1 MNVNIVS
8 PWSLRFDH
16 ILRRCT
22 EQLPWPVT
30 ERPKE
35 GHLNYFFPYHCFE
48 DVDGP
53 TAVLF
58 SHDAG
63 NHRWPIAARETDLRI
78 AWTDLYAEP
87 LSEYGPTR
95 RILPGI
101 DQESFAPNGHRVQG
115 EPGSA
120 IIGVVGLVYGD
131 GRKGEDLWARLVAE
145 KGETW
150 KLRAAGEGWAGG
162 SRRVPYGEMPEFL
175 RSLSVFLCCSRIEGV
190 PYPPLE
196 ALACGVNVVIPR
208 GVGLLDELPE
218 IDGIHRFE
226 AGDYGDMVRAIEAAL
241 ATKAD
246 PEQLRA
252 SVARYTWD
260 AWVEGHILAFQEW
273 IA

>member
-30 ERPKE
+30 ERPQPDA
-35 GHLNYFFPYHCFE
+35 LNYFFPYHCFE

-63 NHRWPIAARETDLRI
+63 HHRWPIAAEKTDLRI

-87 LSEYGPTR
+87 LSQYGPTR

-101 DQESFAPNGHRVQG
+101 DQVAFRPNGRVT
-115 EPGSA
+115 EPV
-120 IIGVVGLVYGD
+120 IGVVGLVYGD
-131 GRKGEDLWARLVAE
+131 GRKGEDLWHQLVSERGDA
-145 KGETW
+145 W
-150 KLRAAGEGWAGG
+150 DLRAAGEGWAGG
-162 SRRVPYGEMPEFL
+162 SAHVPYHEMPEFL
-175 RSLSVFLCCSRIEGV
+175 RSLQVFLCCSRIEGV

-196 ALACGVNVVIPR
+196 ALACGVKVVIPR
-208 GVGLLDELPE
+208 GVGLLDELPS
-218 IDGIHRFE
+218 IPGIHRFE

-241 ATKAD
+241 ATEAN

-260 AWVEGHILAFQEW
+260 AWIEGHVLAFQEW
-273 IA
+273 IGETL